1 LEAWARLS
9 PDQQRSWLDAAQDAL
24 VAEQVFSPEGRL
36 HRTAKHLAHEVLER
50 WFSRR
55 GRKVYLGLEEAVFYP
70 DADPFIPD
78 LFAVMDVADP
88 GPESDRCRWVVAE
101 EKRGI
106 DFVLE
111 VLVHADR
118 RKDLVDNVTFY
129 AALGIPEYFVYDR
142 KRQKLYGFRLTT
154 VPTPRYVSLEV
165 EDGEIFSEV
174 LGLGLAIE
182 GRHLRFR
189 NAGCNIPD
197 SRDLAERA
205 TQMLKGHVERIGA
218 MEGELESERQ
228 RADTE
233 RQRADTEQQRAET
246 ERQRAE
252 TERQRAE
259 TERQRAETER
269 QRADAAEK
277 ALEALRARLGAEA

>member
-1 LEAWARLS
+1 MSAVAPLPLPPRARTPSLEAWARLG
-9 PDQQRSWLDAAQDAL
+9 PREQRAFLDAAQDAL

-36 HRTAKHLAHEVLER
+36 HRTAKEVAHEVLDR
-50 WFSRR
+50 WFKRQ

-88 GPESDRCRWVVAE
+88 GPDSDRCRWVVAE
-101 EKRGI
+101 EKRGL

-142 KRQKLYGFRLTT
+142 KRQKLYGFRLTQL
-154 VPTPRYVSLEV
+154 PTPRYLSLAA

-182 GRHLRFR
+182 GRQLRFR
-189 NAGCNIPD
+189 SGGANLPD
-197 SRDLAERA
+197 REELAERA
-205 TQMLKGHVERIGA
+205 TRVLRAHVERIDA
-218 MEGELESERQ
+218 MEGELE
-228 RADTE
+228 A
-233 RQRADTEQQRAET
+233 

-252 TERQRAE
+252 A
-259 TERQRAETER
+259 ER
-269 QRADAAEK
+269 QRADAAEA
-277 ALEALRARLGAEA
+277 ALEALRARLRGET

>member
-1 LEAWARLS
+1 
-9 PDQQRSWLDAAQDAL
+9 
-24 VAEQVFSPEGRL
+24 
-36 HRTAKHLAHEVLER
+36 
-50 WFSRR
+50 
-55 GRKVYLGLEEAVFYP
+55 
-70 DADPFIPD
+70 
-78 LFAVMDVADP
+78 
-88 GPESDRCRWVVAE
+88 
-101 EKRGI
+101 
-106 DFVLE
+106 
-111 VLVHADR
+111 
-118 RKDLVDNVTFY
+118 
-129 AALGIPEYFVYDR
+129 
-142 KRQKLYGFRLTT
+142 
-154 VPTPRYVSLEV
+154 LEV

-252 TERQRAE
+252 TERQRA
-259 TERQRAETER
+259 
-269 QRADAAEK
+269 DAAEK